1 MSFILLHAPCNFF
14 HHFCMKT
21 SEINNNKLITKL
33 LQNYYFFYFLRCHYT
48 LQMS

>member
-1 MSFILLHAPCNFF
+1 MSFILLHAPCNFSII
-14 HHFCMKT
+14 CMKASKT
-21 SEINNNKLITKL
+21 NNNKLITKL